1 MQVSNTFRVSYSVP
15 QKQIFGDLKTYLAIE
30 MNQNNAPNSKYSGV
44 KQIAAE
50 IMQTYDLLKFA
61 IARSNSSNFSL

>member
-1 MQVSNTFRVSYSVP
+1 
-15 QKQIFGDLKTYLAIE
+15 
-30 MNQNNAPNSKYSGV
+30 MNQNNAPNSNYSGV

-61 IARSNSSNFSL
+61 VARSNGSNFSL

>member
-1 MQVSNTFRVSYSVP
+1 MPHFVP
-15 QKQIFGDLKTYLAIE
+15 QKQILGDLKTYLAIE
-30 MNQNNAPNSKYSGV
+30 MNQNNAPNSNYSGV

-61 IARSNSSNFSL
+61 VARSNGSNFSL